1 MRCWRW
7 RLTAQCGQRVD
18 DRSGAVER
26 LDDHLRSPD
35 CAGAHQHVAHVVITT
50 NGWPRRRGEDCEL
63 HVERTL
69 DYPDSCNQNNQ
80 RRAAEENNLSIERRP
95 AKEERDR
102 QERAD
107 YHQLPGLNAEVE
119 TDERERERTLRQAE
133 LLQDIREAQAV
144 DEPE

>member
-1 MRCWRW
+1 M
-7 RLTAQCGQRVD
+7 LFS
-18 DRSGAVER
+18 DRSSSIAWIHTRWFKRPASESEPGVFFFGRRRTSEAA
-26 LDDHLRSPD
+26 LRSPD
-35 CAGAHQHVAHVVITT
+35 CAGDHQ
-50 NGWPRRRGEDCEL
+50 

-144 DEPE
+144 DESE

>member
-1 MRCWRW
+1 MRPTSRW
-7 RLTAQCGQRVD
+7 RRGGSPAGSMGGTSEA
-18 DRSGAVER
+18 A
-26 LDDHLRSPD
+26 LRSPD
-35 CAGAHQHVAHVVITT
+35 CAGDHQHVAHVVITT

-119 TDERERERTLRQAE
+119 TDERERERTVRQAE
-133 LLQDIREAQAV
+133 LFQD
-144 DEPE
+144 